1 MLFSEEKIREMR
13 KMRGAWLSALLL
25 ASSLLAAATVHAQI
39 DISGTWEVT
48 FESPQGPATIDAT
61 FKQTGESID
70 GSVTTPLGTIDFT
83 GALINNAL
91 TMSSKLDLQ
100 GNKLEIAMKAKV
112 LGDTMAGNLV
122 VSGLGEIPWTAKRKG
137 AATGSAGATTAPE
150 AGAAV
155 DVSGKWDI
163 AMVMR
168 GGGTFTTIATL
179 KQVGEQITG
188 SLNGQAGDEPV
199 TGTMI
204 GRALTLHFRAA
215 TAQGDAAITMTGELG
230 ASGFSGKLT
239 LPGVGELDWTGTRTK

>member
-1 MLFSEEKIREMR
+1 
-13 KMRGAWLSALLL
+13 MRGTWLSALVL
-25 ASSLLAAATVHAQI
+25 ASSLLVAAAAHAQT

-61 FKQTGESID
+61 FKQSGESVD

-83 GALINNAL
+83 GALINNSL

-100 GNKLEIAMKAKV
+100 GNKLDIAMKAKV

-122 VSGLGEIPWTAKRKG
+122 VGGLGEIPWTAKRKQ
-137 AATGSAGATTAPE
+137 ATTSSAGASTAPE
-150 AGAAV
+150 AGAAI
-155 DVSGKWDI
+155 DISGTWAI

-168 GGGTFTTIATL
+168 GGATFATIATL
-179 KQVGEQITG
+179 KQVGEQVTG

-199 TGTMI
+199 TGTMV

-215 TAQGDAAITMTGELG
+215 TAQGDVAITMAGELG
-230 ASGFSGKLT
+230 ADGFSGKLT
-239 LPGVGELDWTGTRTK
+239 LPGMGEVDWTGTRTK